1 MAPVGWVALFN
12 PTDPNSK
19 YLEGFMH
26 KRPAILHILAASL
39 RRLVVD
45 NHVQRAASLSYT
57 TLLSLVPLIST
68 SVSLLAI
75 FPFFNHFIDAAQ
87 NYLQENFLPASSGAI
102 STQLQGFV
110 AHATKL
116 PILSILS
123 LLVTSVL
130 LIFTVEDSLNAICQ
144 APRRNKKIRAVLLH
158 WLALVSM
165 PIFIGAGLVFSS
177 YLFSLSWFGGV
188 AETIGVKIYLLAS
201 LPLLI
206 NTIILTFLYRM
217 VPNYRISWRKALV
230 GGFVAAVLFEI
241 GKRGF
246 GIYIAHFSDYQL
258 IYGALATIPIFLVW
272 IYLSWLI
279 ILYGML
285 IVHTSHELSTP
296 SR

>member
-1 MAPVGWVALFN
+1 
-12 PTDPNSK
+12 
-19 YLEGFMH
+19 MH
-26 KRPAILHILAASL
+26 KRPTILHILVASL
-39 RRLVVD
+39 RRLVID
-45 NHVQRAASLSYT
+45 NHMQRAASLSYT

-75 FPFFNHFIDAAQ
+75 FPFFNHFVDAAQ

-110 AHATKL
+110 AHATHL
-116 PILSILS
+116 PVLSILS
-123 LLVTSVL
+123 LVVTSIL
-130 LIFTVEDSLNAICQ
+130 LMLTVEDSLNAICH
-144 APRRNKKIRAVLLH
+144 ASKKKKKIRVLLY

-165 PIFIGAGLVFSS
+165 PLFIGAGLLLSS

-188 AETIGVKIYLLAS
+188 AEAIGIKIYLLAS

-206 NTIILTFLYRM
+206 NTIILTFLYRI
-217 VPNYRISWRKALV
+217 VPNYHISWRKALL

-241 GKRGF
+241 AKRGF

-285 IVHTSHELSTP
+285 IVHTSHELSIP